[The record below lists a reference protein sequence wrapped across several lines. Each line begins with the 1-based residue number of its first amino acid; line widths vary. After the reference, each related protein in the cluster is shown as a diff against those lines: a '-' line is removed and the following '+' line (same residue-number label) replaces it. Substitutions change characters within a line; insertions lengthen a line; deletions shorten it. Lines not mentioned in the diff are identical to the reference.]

1 MTTRRECLTLAATA
15 GAVWALCPRLV
26 AAQQS
31 GPLITRP
38 IPSTGER
45 LPIIG
50 LGSSTSFSQAAG
62 QDDTEAV
69 RSVLAKMIELGGKV
83 FDTAPGYGAS
93 EQVAGKIVKEID
105 TKHEIFWATKLNAAG
120 WGGRTADPKAA
131 RAQLAASFDRLGRDK
146 IDLIQVHNLA
156 DLDGQFPILRE
167 LKQQGRVR
175 YIGTTSTFK
184 GQYDVLERFMK
195 ATNDCDF
202 IGIDYSVD
210 NLSAEERI
218 LPLAQEKKIAVLG
231 YMPTGRKRLF
241 QIVKGHEVPDWAR
254 EFGAQTWG
262 QFILK
267 FAASH
272 PAMTVVTPATS
283 NPEHMV
289 DNMGAAHGR
298 LPTDA
303 ERKRMVDFIAKL
315 PG

>member
-1 MTTRRECLTLAATA
+1 MTTRRECLALAVTA
-15 GAVWALCPRLV
+15 GATWALGPRLL

-50 LGSSTSFSQAAG
+50 LGSSATFSDAAG
-62 QDDTEAV
+62 QDDTAAV
-69 RSVLAKMIELGGKV
+69 RSVLAKMLELGGRV

-93 EQVAGKIVKEID
+93 ERLAGKIVQEID

-131 RAQLAASFDRLGRDK
+131 HAQVAASFDRLGRDK
-146 IDLIQVHNLA
+146 IDLIQVHNVA
-156 DLDGQFPILRE
+156 DLEGQFPILRE

-195 ATNDCDF
+195 STSDCDF

-210 NLSAEERI
+210 NLSAGERI

-231 YMPTGRKRLF
+231 YMPTGRTRLF
-241 QIVKGHEVPDWAR
+241 QRVKGQEVPAFAR
-254 EFGAQTWG
+254 EFGAQTWA
-262 QFILK
+262 QFFLK

-272 PAMTVVTPATS
+272 PAITVVTPATS
-283 NPEHMV
+283 KPEHMV
-289 DNMGAAHGR
+289 DNMGAARGR
-298 LPTDA
+298 LPTEA